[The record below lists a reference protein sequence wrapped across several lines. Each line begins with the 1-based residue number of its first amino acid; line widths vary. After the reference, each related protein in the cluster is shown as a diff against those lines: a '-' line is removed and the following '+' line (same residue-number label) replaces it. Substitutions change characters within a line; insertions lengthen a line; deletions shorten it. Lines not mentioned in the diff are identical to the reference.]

1 MGLTLSFI
9 MGSSAMILNALQSD
23 DYDLFYNEI
32 DEEADFSLQ
41 LQPKDIET
49 LSVCASEFNGNKPMS
64 FRKQIAVLLDD
75 EDKGLFLISDRWI
88 NYIGSIPL
96 EKHHALC
103 VKWFEK
109 MNDDYPD
116 EDIEITE
123 DAIVAVKDLLEICR
137 LCINTKK
144 ELLHYWSL

>member
-49 LSVCASEFNGNKPMS
+49 LSVCASEFNGNKPM
-64 FRKQIAVLLDD
+64 RI
-75 EDKGLFLISDRWI
+75 
-88 NYIGSIPL
+88 
-96 EKHHALC
+96 
-103 VKWFEK
+103 
-109 MNDDYPD
+109 
-116 EDIEITE
+116 
-123 DAIVAVKDLLEICR
+123 
-137 LCINTKK
+137 
-144 ELLHYWSL
+144 